1 MAEDG
6 PIDPRYPV
14 NETKS
19 SEYGERTEKNVGDS
33 DGTLILTWG
42 APTGG
47 TDFTIQMA
55 EKHKKPYLVIDLGET
70 KDPTEVGIWIKALA
84 IGVMNVAGPRESKN
98 PGIYQKAKKFLRE
111 VLSVLESIYL
121 DNWINLFKRNAIP
134 TRTMIIQM
142 TILPARNTFR
152 IFYFGFTFEA
162 DNQGSVF
169 LKRHLP

>member
-1 MAEDG
+1 
-6 PIDPRYPV
+6 
-14 NETKS
+14 
-19 SEYGERTEKNVGDS
+19 
-33 DGTLILTWG
+33 
-42 APTGG
+42 
-47 TDFTIQMA
+47 
-55 EKHKKPYLVIDLGET
+55 
-70 KDPTEVGIWIKALA
+70 VGIWIKALA